1 MKRESMSC
9 SKVKRPCGQ
18 TRLHSPGCSATDRDR
33 LTRLR
38 RLSRS
43 GCHRDFFRPFR
54 IPCSKR
60 AHRGTKNETDGES
73 RATSEALK
81 RLWAEM
87 VTKAVDQTFYN
98 GGSSSIG
105 SSSVLWGDT
114 HKHCVTHEQNIKSFH
129 IFSLHDIWDF
139 NEINLNI
146 ITNWIFQR

>member
-18 TRLHSPGCSATDRDR
+18 TGLHSPRRSAPDRDR

-73 RATSEALK
+73 RVTSEALT
-81 RLWAEM
+81 RLWAER
-87 VTKAVDQTFYN
+87 VTKAVDRSFYN

-114 HKHCVTHEQNIKSFH
+114 NKHCVTRAKHIKTFH
-129 IFSLHDIWDF
+129 FMIFVY
-139 NEINLNI
+139 INLNKIHLNI
-146 ITNWIFQR
+146 ITNWIFQT